1 MPKPQPQTTVLFVC
15 LGNICRSP
23 LAHGIFQHLVNQN
36 NLANKFQ
43 IDSCGTGDWHVGNP
57 PDPRSI
63 QTAALYNI
71 DLTTQR
77 ARQFDPST
85 DIQRYQWIIPM
96 DAANKRDLIK
106 LGTPKPQ
113 LHLMRSFDPTLKTPQ
128 DIPDPYYGGDHGFE
142 KVYQM
147 LTIACQGLLNDTR

>member
-1 MPKPQPQTTVLFVC
+1 MSDHTTVLFVC

-23 LAHGIFQHLVNQN
+23 LAHGIFQHLVDQN
-36 NLANKFQ
+36 NLTKKFL

-63 QTAALYNI
+63 QTASLYNI

-85 DIQRYQWIIPM
+85 DIHRFQHIIPM
-96 DAANKRDLIK
+96 DASNQRNLIK
-106 LGTPKPQ
+106 LGVPESK
-113 LHLMRSFDPTLKTPQ
+113 LKLMRAYDPTLKAPQ
-128 DIPDPYYGGDHGFE
+128 DVPDPYYGGDSGFE
-142 KVYQM
+142 QVYQM
-147 LTIACQGLLNDTR
+147 LTRACQGMLKSIS